1 MFTKVKNE
9 SDNEE
14 YEDEEEDEEEDAED
28 NDFVILDFVGR
39 KGKCKDYFSFL
50 IIYYTSIWY
59 VKKIDNIWAAEKVK
73 RR

>member
-14 YEDEEEDEEEDAED
+14 YEDEEEDED

-39 KGKCKDYFSFL
+39 KGKCKDYFLVFNH
-50 IIYYTSIWY
+50 IPY
-59 VKKIDNIWAAEKVK
+59 
-73 RR
+73 

>member
-14 YEDEEEDEEEDAED
+14 YEDEEKDEDEEEDAED

-39 KGKCKDYFSFL
+39 KGKF
-50 IIYYTSIWY
+50 
-59 VKKIDNIWAAEKVK
+59 
-73 RR
+73 

>member
-14 YEDEEEDEEEDAED
+14 YEDEEEDENEEEDAED

-39 KGKCKDYFSFL
+39 KGKCKDYFLVFNH
-50 IIYYTSIWY
+50 IPY
-59 VKKIDNIWAAEKVK
+59 
-73 RR
+73 

>member
-14 YEDEEEDEEEDAED
+14 YEDEEEEEDEEEDAED

-39 KGKCKDYFSFL
+39 KGKF
-50 IIYYTSIWY
+50 
-59 VKKIDNIWAAEKVK
+59 
-73 RR
+73 

>member
-14 YEDEEEDEEEDAED
+14 YEDEEENEEEDAED

-39 KGKCKDYFSFL
+39 KGKCKDYFLVFNH
-50 IIYYTSIWY
+50 IPY
-59 VKKIDNIWAAEKVK
+59 
-73 RR
+73 

>member
-14 YEDEEEDEEEDAED
+14 YEDEEENEEEDPQD

-39 KGKCKDYFSFL
+39 K
-50 IIYYTSIWY
+50 
-59 VKKIDNIWAAEKVK
+59 
-73 RR
+73 R